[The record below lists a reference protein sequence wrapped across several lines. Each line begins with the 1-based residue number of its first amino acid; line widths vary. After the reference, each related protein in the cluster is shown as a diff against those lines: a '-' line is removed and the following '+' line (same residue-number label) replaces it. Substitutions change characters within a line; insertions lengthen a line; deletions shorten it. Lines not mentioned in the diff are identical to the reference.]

1 MIRGYRKAAAVAA
14 LVFATA
20 ATVLRTVRPPN
31 PFARAHWL
39 LDYRFGFMKR
49 ALQGEVLVILS
60 RMGLLHLQRNTIF
73 AVAYLMFGLL
83 CGAILTIAV
92 RTLSRNDWDR
102 ATFFVFASFVT
113 SAYVVTSAHLMG
125 YLDHV
130 IALLAMAAAWCA
142 MHRRYWTAGVAIGA
156 AMLVHETVLVT
167 GIPVLLM
174 AIALRPGAPR
184 GRALASALAPMI
196 LPLTAGAAIF
206 LSERNPVHRMAL
218 RTELRHRLSVFSWV
232 NDDMNIHVPEWL
244 TTSFLQH
251 FREEA
256 HAFPSRITS
265 PGFMFYIVPTMILLW
280 LLSSALSSWRR
291 DWMTAAAAAIVFP
304 LSLHLLAFD
313 TAREW
318 TLPLIAGLMCVWVAS
333 ESGSGK
339 AAWGAVTRGFV
350 SAAGLAIV
358 LFNVF
363 RMRYPLLDYLTDAF
377 DNRTRALLYAPFFVS
392 AALFL
397 WRRK

>member
-1 MIRGYRKAAAVAA
+1 M
-14 LVFATA
+14 
-20 ATVLRTVRPPN
+20 
-31 PFARAHWL
+31 
-39 LDYRFGFMKR
+39 
-49 ALQGEVLVILS
+49 ILS
-60 RMGLLHLQRNTIF
+60 RMGLLHLQRDTIF

-92 RTLSRNDWDR
+92 RTLSRNGWDR
-102 ATFFVFASFVT
+102 ATFFVFASFLT

-167 GIPVLLM
+167 GIPVLVM

-196 LPLTAGAAIF
+196 LPFDRRRGDLPERAQPRAPDGAPRAAHAPSLGVQMGQRRHEHPRAGMADYQLPPALPRRGPRVSLADHQPGIHVLHRPHDDPAVAADRRRCRRGAAI
-206 LSERNPVHRMAL
+206 
-218 RTELRHRLSVFSWV
+218 
-232 NDDMNIHVPEWL
+232 
-244 TTSFLQH
+244 
-251 FREEA
+251 
-256 HAFPSRITS
+256 
-265 PGFMFYIVPTMILLW
+265 G
-280 LLSSALSSWRR
+280 WRR
-291 DWMTAAAAAIVFP
+291 RPRPSCFP

-318 TLPLIAGLMCVWVAS
+318 TLPLIVGLMCVWVAS

-397 WRRK
+397 WRKK

>member
-1 MIRGYRKAAAVAA
+1 
-14 LVFATA
+14 
-20 ATVLRTVRPPN
+20 
-31 PFARAHWL
+31 
-39 LDYRFGFMKR
+39 
-49 ALQGEVLVILS
+49 
-60 RMGLLHLQRNTIF
+60 
-73 AVAYLMFGLL
+73 
-83 CGAILTIAV
+83 
-92 RTLSRNDWDR
+92 
-102 ATFFVFASFVT
+102 
-113 SAYVVTSAHLMG
+113 
-125 YLDHV
+125 
-130 IALLAMAAAWCA
+130 
-142 MHRRYWTAGVAIGA
+142 
-156 AMLVHETVLVT
+156 
-167 GIPVLLM
+167 
-174 AIALRPGAPR
+174 
-184 GRALASALAPMI
+184 
-196 LPLTAGAAIF
+196 
-206 LSERNPVHRMAL
+206 
-218 RTELRHRLSVFSWV
+218 
-232 NDDMNIHVPEWL
+232 MNIHVPEWL

-291 DWMTAAAAAIVFP
+291 DWMAAAAAAIVFP
-304 LSLHLLAFD
+304 LTLHLLAFD